1 MTQIYFKFKPP
12 QVSTRCTDHILWN
25 QYQCNSTNWLEIP
38 IHLKWKTQPLEDCAY
53 FKTILHIKLFQPKTI
68 VYVTMVVKNHPGLR
82 EGFQKKTANYPY
94 FVDKRLTPPPLS
106 TSAKVNN
113 IHTKEFFYPHS
124 GTPPL
129 ALIHIYQNLWDE
141 FLFFI

>member
-1 MTQIYFKFKPP
+1 MASIYVKFKPP

-94 FVDKRLTPPPLS
+94 FVDKRLSPPP
-106 TSAKVNN
+106 
-113 IHTKEFFYPHS
+113 YPHRPKLIIF
-124 GTPPL
+124 TL
-129 ALIHIYQNLWDE
+129 RNFFIHIRDPPPRPYQRLSK
-141 FLFFI
+141 LMRYFFIFF